1 MKTLQNVSE
10 TLWIPLFGKA
20 IESIR
25 VDSFIVDEKAVEIAN
40 LACEKLPEL
49 NKWWVDL
56 SMETQAL
63 MVWRNTS
70 IDSYVSKFIDK
81 YPNATIVNL
90 GAGLCTRF
98 SRVDNGT
105 INWLEFDL
113 PEVKDVWLEFN
124 EETDRHKYYTESIFN
139 ESWLEIVK
147 EQSSGPVM
155 FTAEGLFMYF
165 SKEEVATLLKTLSEH
180 FPKSEIVAEVYSK
193 IALKRRHP
201 DVKKTSAKRFKAPWG
216 VVNGREFE
224 KWNIGV
230 KHIKDDFITNN
241 SNAMKRMPVLNKSI
255 AQLPFFRKVGKMVHL
270 RFEKEE
276 SAY

>member
-1 MKTLQNVSE
+1 MKTLENVSE

-20 IESIR
+20 RESIR
-25 VDSFIVDEKAVEIAN
+25 LDSFIVDDKAVEIAN

-70 IDSYVSKFIDK
+70 IDAYVSEFITK
-81 YPNATIVNL
+81 HPNATIVNL

-113 PEVKDVWLEFN
+113 PEVKEVWLEFN
-124 EETDRHKYYTESIFN
+124 EETDRHKYYTDSIFEEN
-139 ESWLEIVK
+139 WLEVVK
-147 EQSSGPVM
+147 NEANGPIM
-155 FTAEGLFMYF
+155 FTAEGLLMYF
-165 SKEEVATLLKTLSEH
+165 SKEEVASLLQTLSKH
-180 FPKSEIVAEVYSK
+180 FPNGEIVAEIYSK

-201 DVKKTSAKRFKAPWG
+201 DVKKTSAIKFKAPWG
-216 VVNGREFE
+216 VVNGKEFE
-224 KWNIGV
+224 KWNVGV
-230 KHIKDDFITNN
+230 KHLKDDFITNH
-241 SNAMKRMPVLNKSI
+241 SNAMKRMPVLNKSM

-270 RFEKEE
+270 RFETN
-276 SAY
+276 